1 MSASSP
7 ALAASGH
14 DAPQESKFHL
24 LVQMAMVLAILTGM
38 EVVTVYLPLPKWLII
53 AGLMVLLTV
62 KFVLGIWLFMH
73 LKWDKL
79 FCTILF
85 LIGLILAGG
94 TAAALLVM
102 FNDHD
107 SVPLTSKDLSAV
119 TIERT
124 VQAA

>member
-1 MSASSP
+1 MSAPSP
-7 ALAASGH
+7 ALAAVGH

-24 LVQMAMVLAILTGM
+24 LVQMAMILAIMTGM
-38 EVVTVYLPLPKWLII
+38 EVLLVYLPLAKWII
-53 AGLMVLLTV
+53 ITGLMVLLTI
-62 KFVLGIWLFMH
+62 KFIIGIYLFMH

-94 TAAALLVM
+94 TAAALLTM

-107 SVPLTSKDLSAV
+107 SVPLTSKDLSAITAV
-119 TIERT
+119 QT
-124 VQAA
+124 VKAV

>member
-7 ALAASGH
+7 ALATAGH

-24 LVQMAMVLAILTGM
+24 LVQMAMLLAFMTGM
-38 EVVTVYLPLPKWLII
+38 EVLLVYLPLAKGII
-53 AGLMVLLTV
+53 ITGLMVLLTI
-62 KFVLGIWLFMH
+62 KFILGIFLFMH

-79 FCTILF
+79 FCTVLF

-94 TAAALLVM
+94 TAAALLAM

-107 SVPLTSKDLSAV
+107 SVPLTSKDLSAIADV
-119 TIERT
+119 RT
-124 VQAA
+124 VNAV

>member
-1 MSASSP
+1 MSAPSP
-7 ALAASGH
+7 ALANGH
-14 DAPQESKFHL
+14 AAPQESKFHL

-38 EVVTVYLPLPKWLII
+38 EVVLVYLPLPKGLII
-53 AGLMVLLTV
+53 TGLMVLLTV

-94 TAAALLVM
+94 TAAALLAI
-102 FNDHD
+102 FNNND
-107 SVPLTSKDLSAV
+107 SVPLTSKDLSAITDV
-119 TIERT
+119 RSTN
-124 VQAA
+124 VV